1 MDADILAIVVVPLV
15 RSPDLCVREL
25 GFRIRDSGAVLLTE
39 LLAELGRAYR
49 TDLHALSAG
58 DALLFLHVRAVSG
71 GRHVRRVVELGRAQ
85 GVADAYGAVADGND
99 LILAVN
105 VGDLVDIAVTLGT
118 LEDLIDFFPRNIA
131 ADSAVILIFGEIAAG
146 DTELSAHLAGSL
158 SSHALL
164 LAAGALGD
172 TELIILF
179 KPVGEM
185 LDGDGFVLH
194 ADCLLDRD
202 DMHADS
208 GAALGDHLGDAAER
222 KLCHQVEEGGKLREL
237 VREGGLHH
245 HEFRGARDED
255 RQIILFVLVLTLARH
270 LDDADPAEL
279 FHHVLRVLNGHFVDA
294 GKLPDGVGYARFL
307 EIQKEADL
315 LLCEDHVQHP
325 VFRIPVVDR
334 SRKFFYIA
342 VRYDARELQDHLFL
356 FLVGGDVVGVLPVIP
371 LVDHGIADFPFFN
384 TFSHSD
390 LS

>member
-1 MDADILAIVVVPLV
+1 M
-15 RSPDLCVREL
+15 
-25 GFRIRDSGAVLLTE
+25 F
-39 LLAELGRAYR
+39 
-49 TDLHALSAG
+49 
-58 DALLFLHVRAVSG
+58 
-71 GRHVRRVVELGRAQ
+71 
-85 GVADAYGAVADGND
+85 
-99 LILAVN
+99 
-105 VGDLVDIAVTLGT
+105 
-118 LEDLIDFFPRNIA
+118 
-131 ADSAVILIFGEIAAG
+131 
-146 DTELSAHLAGSL
+146 
-158 SSHALL
+158 
-164 LAAGALGD
+164 
-172 TELIILF
+172 
-179 KPVGEM
+179 
-185 LDGDGFVLH
+185 DGDGFVLH
-194 ADCLLDRD
+194 ADGLLDRD
-202 DMHADS
+202 DMHADT
-208 GAALGDHLGDAAER
+208 GAALWDHLGDAAER